1 MPVAEPRVPD
11 PQRLIETRF
20 LTLQA
25 ALFESM
31 VVATPS
37 SQRAR
42 LGLRHESD
50 GAFSVLACDASR
62 HLMLNRVAD
71 IAGAPPLDVA
81 RLAAALGRARRDS
94 YLVQLPA
101 HAEPADLAGLGLVP
115 FRRDWLVL
123 ARPLSPAAPV
133 ATRFRLAPAT
143 RADGPAFGEIMAGA
157 FGMSEELVP
166 CSAGIVEHPAWHTYV
181 AFDDTELVAG
191 ASLFVHERTA
201 YLGMAATRP
210 SHRGAG
216 AHDALIA
223 LRIEQARRLGCDLLL
238 AETGAPVPGEPSP
251 SLNNMLSAGF
261 EPALV
266 RKNFAP
272 PGATW
277 TGR

>member
-1 MPVAEPRVPD
+1 MSDAEPRVPD
-11 PQRLIETRF
+11 PQQLESRF
-20 LTLQA
+20 SALQE

-31 VVATPS
+31 VAATPAS
-37 SQRAR
+37 ARAR

-50 GAFSVLACDASR
+50 GAFSVLACDADP
-62 HLMLNRVAD
+62 HLMLNRVSLV
-71 IAGAPPLDVA
+71 AGATTLDVA
-81 RLAAALGRARRDS
+81 RLVAALGRARRDN

-101 HAEPADLAGLGLVP
+101 HADPVELSSIGLVP

-123 ARPLSPAAPV
+123 ARPLTPAATV
-133 ATRFRLAPAT
+133 TTRFRLAPAT
-143 RADGPAFGEIMAGA
+143 PADGPAFGAIMAAA
-157 FGMSEELVP
+157 FDMSEELVP

-181 AFDDTELVAG
+181 AFEGAQLVAG

-201 YLGMAATRP
+201 YLGLAATRP

-223 LRIEQARRLGCDLLL
+223 LRIERARRLGCDLLL

-251 SLNNMLSAGF
+251 SLNNMLSSGF
-261 EPALV
+261 EPVLV

-277 TGR
+277 TGL